1 MIVSFAQSRISSGF
15 FSYRAAI
22 GALCALLLLG
32 SARVSA
38 DSSQTLTFDEFYSK
52 VSVLGLE
59 FSDKVKSLSGQE
71 IEVTGFMAP
80 PLKAESQFFVLTK
93 MPMAMC
99 PFCSSDADWPE
110 DILVVYLSQ
119 RQTFVQN
126 NAMIKVTG
134 VLEYGSWRDP
144 ETGFVSQL
152 RLRNASFSSL

>member
-1 MIVSFAQSRISSGF
+1 MFSLVQSRIRSGF
-15 FSYRAAI
+15 FSYQTAAR
-22 GALCALLLLG
+22 ALCALLLFG
-32 SARVSA
+32 SSTVSA
-38 DSSQTLTFDEFYSK
+38 ESRQTLTFDEFYSK
-52 VSVLGLE
+52 VGVLGLE
-59 FSDKVKSLSGQE
+59 FSDRVKSLAGKE
-71 IEVTGFMAP
+71 IEITGFMAP

-144 ETGFVSQL
+144 QTGFVSQL
-152 RLRNASFSSL
+152 RLREAGFSSL